1 MAAFTLESLPIQRFN
16 PSRPQRFS
24 ALLRV
29 ETRDEH
35 MALEVAFGSDAR
47 LEDVATY
54 GRLLTTL
61 RGFYAPLEDALAGVE
76 GWADLTPPIDVSARR
91 RTALIDQDLAQ
102 LGLPVPLE
110 NASTDALVS
119 GSLASGIGCL
129 YVLEGTALGGQI
141 IARRARAKLGNQ
153 LPVAFFSSAGRG
165 DLRADWRGL
174 QDALDAA
181 AESWGTVGTLET
193 IVSARQTFTA
203 MGEWLSSSGG

>member
-16 PSRPQRFS
+16 ASRPRRFS

-47 LEDVATY
+47 LEDRTTY
-54 GRLLTTL
+54 GQLLTAL
-61 RGFYAPLEDALAGVE
+61 RGFYAPLEDALTRVAGWS
-76 GWADLTPPIDVSARR
+76 GLTPPINVGARL
-91 RTALIDQDLAQ
+91 RTALIDQDLAR
-102 LGLPVPLE
+102 LGLPVPSAL
-110 NASTDALVS
+110 ASTDALLS

-141 IARRARAKLGNQ
+141 VARRARAKLGIS
-153 LPVAFFSSAGRG
+153 LPVAFFSSAGRP

-174 QDALDAA
+174 QHALDAS
-181 AESWGTVGTLET
+181 AESWGTAGTLET

-203 MGEWLSSSGG
+203 MGEWLAAS